1 MDQRWVALLRAVNVG
16 GRNAVPMAGLRGV
29 LEEAGC
35 SSVATYIQSGNVVF
49 RHTRK
54 DRGAL
59 AAELEALIQKT
70 FGVQAAVVLRT
81 FAEIRKLAAA
91 EPFGGDTEH
100 TYVAFLAAKP
110 ERKAVTA
117 LESLD
122 IAPEGV
128 EVVGSDVFLHYPN
141 GLGRAKLTGALLERR
156 LGVHGTVRNWRT
168 VTRLAE
174 MAESA

>member
-1 MDQRWVALLRAVNVG
+1 M
-16 GRNAVPMAGLRGV
+16 
-29 LEEAGC
+29 
-35 SSVATYIQSGNVVF
+35 
-49 RHTRK
+49 
-54 DRGAL
+54 
-59 AAELEALIQKT
+59 
-70 FGVQAAVVLRT
+70 
-81 FAEIRKLAAA
+81 
-91 EPFGGDTEH
+91 
-100 TYVAFLAAKP
+100 AFLAAKP
-110 ERKAVTA
+110 ERKAVAA

-156 LGVHGTVRNWRT
+156 LGVPGTVRNWRT